1 VGEALAQ
8 EIRCV
13 TGLSDDLE
21 PRLGE
26 QSRDSLTEQDV
37 VFADHHSQRR

>member
-26 QSRDSLTEQDV
+26 QPRDPLTQQDI
-37 VFADHHSQRR
+37 VFADHHSQSR